1 MKFHLIALL
10 GLLGSVLADPSAL
23 PSPTLAPP
31 LPPCVHAATTG
42 YAYPPPAEV
51 KFSISPGV
59 TKYSQS
65 PAISSYSENGKLLHT
80 AIGSSGSSYESSAGL
95 EGLSHGGLTQID
107 KYIAP
112 VQKSLF
118 SPSAEYAGAGIT
130 YAEKS
135 PAAKY
140 ATVVPSGI
148 EIKNLVSPALT
159 KTLLS
164 APRLDNGYLPPSPSL
179 SKVATYTSPGYSYS
193 SATPGI
199 SKVATYSFPAPAPA
213 PSSVPYYAPPVTTKV
228 ETYSSPG
235 YTYSKASP
243 GYSKVETYSSPGYS
257 YGQLSPGLSKIATYS
272 PSVSYAAPAIA
283 KVSAYV
289 APAVKLATTSSLLS
303 SHGTGYSASYA
314 PALTKYS
321 QAADVSHQFISK
333 PIIAAYPAA
342 APAIATYSPAPSVTK
357 IVGSYGGS
365 ASGAVSH
372 QYVSKPAVATYSSA
386 PAIAKVATYAAP
398 ALSTYSSGP
407 AITKLSTSYGGSGS
421 GVVSHQYAAAPAVAY
436 ASPSISTYSAAPSLS
451 KIATNYGSTGHG
463 GAVSHQYVSKP
474 AVATYSAAPA
484 IAKVATYAAPAVA
497 TYASAPAITKLST
510 SYGGSGSGGAV
521 SHQYVSKPAVATYS
535 SGPAIAK
542 VATYAAPAL
551 SYSSAPAI
559 SKVAYAAPAVS
570 AYSSGPVVTKVTTG
584 YGSHG
589 GSYGGSGSGAV
600 SHQYVSK
607 PAVAT
612 YSSGPAIAKVASYA
626 APAIATYSAAP
637 AIAKVATYAA
647 PSIATYSSGP
657 AHAKVATY
665 SQAADVSH
673 QYISKPIVAAYPA
686 AAPAIATYSSAPAVT
701 KIVGSY
707 GGSASG
713 AVSHQYVSKP
723 AIVAGPAI
731 SKVATYAAPAIAT
744 YSPAPAVTKIVGSYG
759 GSASGAVSHQY
770 VSKPAVAT
778 YSSAPAIA
786 KVATYAAPAVATYA
800 AAPVVT
806 KVSTGYGGAGYGSYG
821 GSGSAGAVSHQY
833 VSKPAVAT
841 YSSGPAIAKVASYA
855 APTIST
861 YSSAPSLTKIATS
874 YGSSGHGGIS
884 YGPAVTKISS
894 YAPALSKTY
903 LPAAPAIS
911 LPAVSKTYLPAA
923 PAISLPAVSSYS
935 SGPVV
940 TKVSSGYGGYG
951 SYGGSGSG
959 GAVSHQYVSKPA
971 LATIS
976 AGPAIAKVASYGAP
990 AISTYSAAPVL
1001 TKVATG
1007 YGGHGGSGY
1016 GGSVSHQ
1023 YVSKPVIGSI
1033 SAAPAIAKIATYGVS
1048 DVSHISA
1055 GPALVKVGSS
1065 SSHGLGLGLGYSA
1078 SGHGAVSTQY
1088 VSKPAGAALLGAPL
1102 TKLTSG
1108 PAYALGGKLASST
1121 AYGIS
1126 AGKLGLGSDHDGS
1139 YYGAISLGHGGVS
1152 PALNYQGLLT
1162 HGTHGS
1168 LSHGGLGLGLGG
1180 LAHGGLS
1187 YAPIT
1192 SSHLDASLS
1201 GYDHGVGGIGP
1212 LGAGFYRYAPSV
1224 PALSAHAPLP
1234 ATAYLKSAPV
1244 AQPALLKV
1252 VPEKHL
1258 EHFDAHPRY
1267 AFEYAVN
1274 DPHTGDNKHQREER
1288 DGDVVKGEYSLVE
1301 PDGNVR
1307 TVKYYAD
1314 WETGFHAEVINSRDQ
1329 GKIVAKRQ
1337 TAAKS

>member
-31 LPPCVHAATTG
+31 LPPCVHAATSG

-65 PAISSYSENGKLLHT
+65 PAISTYSENGKLLHT
-80 AIGSSGSSYESSAGL
+80 SIGSSGSSYESSAGL
-95 EGLSHGGLTQID
+95 VGLSHGGLTQID

-112 VQKSLF
+112 VQKTLF
-118 SPSAEYAGAGIT
+118 SPSGEYGGAGIT

-159 KTLLS
+159 KTLLT
-164 APRLDNGYLPPSPSL
+164 APRLDHSYLPPSPGL

-199 SKVATYSFPAPAPA
+199 SKVATYSSPG
-213 PSSVPYYAPPVTTKV
+213 PSSVPYYAPPVSSKV
-228 ETYSSPG
+228 DTYSSQA
-235 YTYSKASP
+235 YSYSKASP
-243 GYSKVETYSSPGYS
+243 GYSKVESYSSPGYS
-257 YGQLSPGLSKIATYS
+257 YGHLSPGLSKIATYS
-272 PSVSYAAPAIA
+272 PSVSYAAPAVA

-333 PIIAAYPAA
+333 PISAAYPAA
-342 APAIATYSPAPSVTK
+342 APAIATYAPAPTVTK
-357 IVGSYGGS
+357 IIGSYGGS
-365 ASGAVSH
+365 ASGGALSH

-398 ALSTYSSGP
+398 ALATYSSGP
-407 AITKLSTSYGGSGS
+407 AITKLS
-421 GVVSHQYAAAPAVAY
+421 
-436 ASPSISTYSAAPSLS
+436 
-451 KIATNYGSTGHG
+451 
-463 GAVSHQYVSKP
+463 
-474 AVATYSAAPA
+474 
-484 IAKVATYAAPAVA
+484 
-497 TYASAPAITKLST
+497 ST
-510 SYGGSGSGGAV
+510 SYGGSGSGAV

-551 SYSSAPAI
+551 S
-559 SKVAYAAPAVS
+559 
-570 AYSSGPVVTKVTTG
+570 
-584 YGSHG
+584 
-589 GSYGGSGSGAV
+589 
-600 SHQYVSK
+600 
-607 PAVAT
+607 
-612 YSSGPAIAKVASYA
+612 
-626 APAIATYSAAP
+626 
-637 AIAKVATYAA
+637 KVATYAA

-657 AHAKVATY
+657 ALSKVATY

-686 AAPAIATYSSAPAVT
+686 AAPAIATYSAAPAVT

-713 AVSHQYVSKP
+713 
-723 AIVAGPAI
+723 
-731 SKVATYAAPAIAT
+731 
-744 YSPAPAVTKIVGSYG
+744 
-759 GSASGAVSHQY
+759 GAVSHQY
-770 VSKPAVAT
+770 VSKPALVA
-778 YSSAPAIA
+778 APAVA
-786 KVATYAAPAVATYA
+786 KVATYAAPAVATYSS
-800 AAPVVT
+800 APVVT
-806 KVSTGYGGAGYGSYG
+806 KVSTGYGGGGSYGSYA
-821 GSGSAGAVSHQY
+821 GSHSGGAVSHQY

-841 YSSGPAIAKVASYA
+841 YSSGPAIAKISTYAS
-855 APTIST
+855 PTIST
-861 YSSAPSLTKIATS
+861 YSSAPSLTKISTS
-874 YGSSGHGGIS
+874 YGSSGHG
-884 YGPAVTKISS
+884 AS

-903 LPAAPAIS
+903 LPAAPALS
-911 LPAVSKTYLPAA
+911 VPALSKTYLPAA
-923 PAISLPAVSSYS
+923 PVAAVSSYS
-935 SGPVV
+935 SGH
-940 TKVSSGYGGYG
+940 GG
-951 SYGGSGSG
+951 SYSGSGS
-959 GAVSHQYVSKPA
+959 GAVSHQYVSKPT
-971 LATIS
+971 LV
-976 AGPAIAKVASYGAP
+976 AGPAIAKVASY
-990 AISTYSAAPVL
+990 
-1001 TKVATG
+1001 
-1007 YGGHGGSGY
+1007 
-1016 GGSVSHQ
+1016 
-1023 YVSKPVIGSI
+1023 
-1033 SAAPAIAKIATYGVS
+1033 AAPA
-1048 DVSHISA
+1048 VSHIST
-1055 GPALVKVGSS
+1055 GPALVKVGSP
-1065 SSHGLGLGLGYSA
+1065 HGLGLGVGYSA

-1088 VSKPAGAALLGAPL
+1088 VSKPAGAALLGAP
-1102 TKLTSG
+1102 LTSG

-1126 AGKLGLGSDHDGS
+1126 AGKLGLGSGHDGS
-1139 YYGAISLGHGGVS
+1139 YYGAISLGHAGVS

-1162 HGTHGS
+1162 HGGS
-1168 LSHGGLGLGLGG
+1168 LSHGGLAHGGLSHGGISLGG

-1192 SSHLDASLS
+1192 YSHLDSSLS

-1224 PALSAHAPLP
+1224 PTLSAHAPLP

-1329 GKIVAKRQ
+1329 GKIVAMRQ

>member
-31 LPPCVHAATTG
+31 LPPCVHAATSG

-65 PAISSYSENGKLLHT
+65 PAISTYSENGKLLHT
-80 AIGSSGSSYESSAGL
+80 SIGSSGSSYESSAGL
-95 EGLSHGGLTQID
+95 VGLSHGGLTQID

-112 VQKSLF
+112 VQKTLF
-118 SPSAEYAGAGIT
+118 SPSGEYGGAGIT

-159 KTLLS
+159 KTLLT
-164 APRLDNGYLPPSPSL
+164 APRLDHSYLPPSPGL

-199 SKVATYSFPAPAPA
+199 SKVATYSSPG
-213 PSSVPYYAPPVTTKV
+213 PSSVPYYAPPVSSKV
-228 ETYSSPG
+228 DTYSSQA
-235 YTYSKASP
+235 YSYSKASP
-243 GYSKVETYSSPGYS
+243 GYSKVESYSSPGYS
-257 YGQLSPGLSKIATYS
+257 YGHLSPGLSKIATYS
-272 PSVSYAAPAIA
+272 PSVSYAAPAVA

-333 PIIAAYPAA
+333 PISAAYPAA
-342 APAIATYSPAPSVTK
+342 APAIATYAPAPTVTK
-357 IVGSYGGS
+357 IIGSYGGS
-365 ASGAVSH
+365 ASGGALSH

-398 ALSTYSSGP
+398 ALATYSSGP
-407 AITKLSTSYGGSGS
+407 AITKLSTSYGASGS
-421 GVVSHQYAAAPAVAY
+421 GGISHQYASAPAY
-436 ASPSISTYSAAPSLS
+436 ASPSIGTYSAA
-451 KIATNYGSTGHG
+451 GH
-463 GAVSHQYVSKP
+463 
-474 AVATYSAAPA
+474 
-484 IAKVATYAAPAVA
+484 
-497 TYASAPAITKLST
+497 
-510 SYGGSGSGGAV
+510 GAV

-551 SYSSAPAI
+551 S
-559 SKVAYAAPAVS
+559 
-570 AYSSGPVVTKVTTG
+570 
-584 YGSHG
+584 
-589 GSYGGSGSGAV
+589 
-600 SHQYVSK
+600 
-607 PAVAT
+607 
-612 YSSGPAIAKVASYA
+612 
-626 APAIATYSAAP
+626 
-637 AIAKVATYAA
+637 KVATYAA

-657 AHAKVATY
+657 ALSKVATY

-686 AAPAIATYSSAPAVT
+686 AAPAIATYSAAPAVT

-713 AVSHQYVSKP
+713 
-723 AIVAGPAI
+723 
-731 SKVATYAAPAIAT
+731 
-744 YSPAPAVTKIVGSYG
+744 
-759 GSASGAVSHQY
+759 GAVSHQY
-770 VSKPAVAT
+770 VSKPALVA
-778 YSSAPAIA
+778 APAVA
-786 KVATYAAPAVATYA
+786 KVATYAAPAVATYSS
-800 AAPVVT
+800 APVVT
-806 KVSTGYGGAGYGSYG
+806 KVSTGYGGGGSYGSYA
-821 GSGSAGAVSHQY
+821 GSHSGGAVSHQY

-841 YSSGPAIAKVASYA
+841 YSSGPAIAKISTYAS
-855 APTIST
+855 PTIST
-861 YSSAPSLTKIATS
+861 YSSAPSLTKISTS
-874 YGSSGHGGIS
+874 YGSSGHG
-884 YGPAVTKISS
+884 AS

-903 LPAAPAIS
+903 LPAAPALS
-911 LPAVSKTYLPAA
+911 VPALSKTYLPAA
-923 PAISLPAVSSYS
+923 PVAAVSSYS
-935 SGPVV
+935 SGH
-940 TKVSSGYGGYG
+940 GG
-951 SYGGSGSG
+951 SYSGSGS
-959 GAVSHQYVSKPA
+959 GAVSHQYVSKPT
-971 LATIS
+971 LV
-976 AGPAIAKVASYGAP
+976 AGPAIAKVASY
-990 AISTYSAAPVL
+990 
-1001 TKVATG
+1001 
-1007 YGGHGGSGY
+1007 
-1016 GGSVSHQ
+1016 
-1023 YVSKPVIGSI
+1023 
-1033 SAAPAIAKIATYGVS
+1033 AAPA
-1048 DVSHISA
+1048 VSHIST
-1055 GPALVKVGSS
+1055 GPALVKVGSP
-1065 SSHGLGLGLGYSA
+1065 HGLGLGVGYSA

-1088 VSKPAGAALLGAPL
+1088 VSKPAGAALLGAP
-1102 TKLTSG
+1102 LTSG

-1126 AGKLGLGSDHDGS
+1126 AGKLGLGSGHDGS
-1139 YYGAISLGHGGVS
+1139 YYGAISLGHAGVS

-1162 HGTHGS
+1162 HGGS
-1168 LSHGGLGLGLGG
+1168 LSHGGLAHGGLSHGGISLGG

-1192 SSHLDASLS
+1192 YSHLDSSLS

-1224 PALSAHAPLP
+1224 PTLSAHAPLP

-1329 GKIVAKRQ
+1329 GKIVAMRQ

>member
-10 GLLGSVLADPSAL
+10 GLLGFVLAEPSAL
-23 PSPTLAPP
+23 PSPTLAAP
-31 LPPCVHAATTG
+31 LPPCVHAGTSG

-65 PAISSYSENGKLLHT
+65 PAISTYSENGKFLHT
-80 AIGSSGSSYESSAGL
+80 SVGSSGSSYESSAGL
-95 EGLSHGGLTQID
+95 VGLSHGGLTQID

-112 VQKSLF
+112 VQKTLF
-118 SPSAEYAGAGIT
+118 SPAAQYGGAGIT

-135 PAAKY
+135 PAAQF

-159 KTLLS
+159 KTLLT
-164 APRLDNGYLPPSPSL
+164 APRLDNGYLPPSPGL
-179 SKVATYTSPGYSYS
+179 TKVATYTSPGYSYS

-199 SKVATYSFPAPAPA
+199 SKVATYSSPAPG
-213 PSSVPYYAPPVTTKV
+213 PSSVPYYAPQVTTKV
-228 ETYSSPG
+228 ESYSSPG

-272 PSVSYAAPAIA
+272 PSVSYAAPAVA

-342 APAIATYSPAPSVTK
+342 APAIATYSSSAPAVTK

-372 QYVSKPAVATYSSA
+372 QYVSKPAVATYSAA

-407 AITKLSTSYGGSGS
+407 AITKLSTSYGASGS
-421 GVVSHQYAAAPAVAY
+421 GAISHQYAAAPAY

-451 KIATNYGSTGHG
+451 KVATSYGGTGHG
-463 GAVSHQYVSKP
+463 AISHQYVSKP
-474 AVATYSAAPA
+474 AVATYSA
-484 IAKVATYAAPAVA
+484 
-497 TYASAPAITKLST
+497 
-510 SYGGSGSGGAV
+510 
-521 SHQYVSKPAVATYS
+521 
-535 SGPAIAK
+535 GPAIAK
-542 VATYAAPAL
+542 VASYAAPA
-551 SYSSAPAI
+551 YSVAPAL
-559 SKVAYAAPAVS
+559 SKVAYAAPAVTS
-570 AYSSGPVVTKVTTG
+570 YSSGPVVTKVSTG
-584 YGSHG
+584 YGGHG
-589 GSYGGSGSGAV
+589 ASYGASGSGAV

-612 YSSGPAIAKVASYA
+612 YSAGPAIAKVASYA

-637 AIAKVATYAA
+637 AVSKVATYAA

-657 AHAKVATY
+657 ALSKVATY

-686 AAPAIATYSSAPAVT
+686 AAPAIATYS
-701 KIVGSY
+701 
-707 GGSASG
+707 
-713 AVSHQYVSKP
+713 VS
-723 AIVAGPAI
+723 
-731 SKVATYAAPAIAT
+731 
-744 YSPAPAVTKIVGSYG
+744 APAVTKIVGSYG

-778 YSSAPAIA
+778 YSAAPAIA
-786 KVATYAAPAVATYA
+786 KVASYAAPALSTYSSGPA
-800 AAPVVT
+800 IT
-806 KVSTGYGGAGYGSYG
+806 KLSSTSYG
-821 GSGSAGAVSHQY
+821 GSGSGAVSHQY

-841 YSSGPAIAKVASYA
+841 YSAGPAIAKVASYA
-855 APTIST
+855 APAYSVAPALSKVAYAVPAVTSYSSGPVVTKVSTGYGGHGASYGASGSGAISHQYVSKPAVATYSSGAAIAKVASYAAPTLST
-861 YSSAPSLTKIATS
+861 YSSAPGLTKISTS
-874 YGSSGHGGIS
+874 YGSSGHG
-884 YGPAVTKISS
+884 AS

-903 LPAAPAIS
+903 LPAAPAIAV
-911 LPAVSKTYLPAA
+911 PALTKTYLPAA
-923 PAISLPAVSSYS
+923 SVAAVSSYS
-935 SGPVV
+935 SGH
-940 TKVSSGYGGYG
+940 GG
-951 SYGGSGSG
+951 SYGGSGSGAVSHQYVSKPALAAISAGPALAKVAAYAAPAIATYSPAPVLTKVATGYGGGHGGSGYGG

-971 LATIS
+971 LVA
-976 AGPAIAKVASYGAP
+976 APALAKVASY
-990 AISTYSAAPVL
+990 
-1001 TKVATG
+1001 
-1007 YGGHGGSGY
+1007 
-1016 GGSVSHQ
+1016 
-1023 YVSKPVIGSI
+1023 
-1033 SAAPAIAKIATYGVS
+1033 AAPA
-1048 DVSHISA
+1048 VSHIST
-1055 GPALVKVGSS
+1055 GPALVKVGSP
-1065 SSHGLGLGLGYSA
+1065 HGLGLGIGYSA
-1078 SGHGAVSTQY
+1078 SGHGAVSTRY

-1126 AGKLGLGSDHDGS
+1126 AGKLGLGSGHDGS
-1139 YYGAISLGHGGVS
+1139 YYGAISLGHGGIS

-1162 HGTHGS
+1162 QGGGLSHGGVLSHGGG
-1168 LSHGGLGLGLGG
+1168 LSHGGLSLGG

-1192 SSHLDASLS
+1192 SAHLDSSLS

-1337 TAAKS
+1337 TAEKS

>member
-31 LPPCVHAATTG
+31 LPPCVHAATSG

-65 PAISSYSENGKLLHT
+65 PAISTYSENGKLLHT
-80 AIGSSGSSYESSAGL
+80 SIGSSGSSYESSAGL
-95 EGLSHGGLTQID
+95 VGLSHGGLTQID

-112 VQKSLF
+112 VQKTLF
-118 SPSAEYAGAGIT
+118 SPSGEYGGAGIT

-159 KTLLS
+159 KTLLT
-164 APRLDNGYLPPSPSL
+164 APRLDHSYLPPSPGL

-199 SKVATYSFPAPAPA
+199 SKVATYSSPG
-213 PSSVPYYAPPVTTKV
+213 PSSVPYYAPPVSSKV
-228 ETYSSPG
+228 DTYSSQA
-235 YTYSKASP
+235 YSYSKASP
-243 GYSKVETYSSPGYS
+243 GYSKVESYSSPGYS
-257 YGQLSPGLSKIATYS
+257 YGHLSPGLSKIATYS
-272 PSVSYAAPAIA
+272 PSVSYAAPAVA

-333 PIIAAYPAA
+333 PISAAYPAA
-342 APAIATYSPAPSVTK
+342 APAIATYAPAPTVTK
-357 IVGSYGGS
+357 IIGSYGGS
-365 ASGAVSH
+365 ASGGALSH

-398 ALSTYSSGP
+398 ALATYSSGP
-407 AITKLSTSYGGSGS
+407 AITKLS
-421 GVVSHQYAAAPAVAY
+421 
-436 ASPSISTYSAAPSLS
+436 ST
-451 KIATNYGSTGHG
+451 
-463 GAVSHQYVSKP
+463 
-474 AVATYSAAPA
+474 
-484 IAKVATYAAPAVA
+484 
-497 TYASAPAITKLST
+497 
-510 SYGGSGSGGAV
+510 
-521 SHQYVSKPAVATYS
+521 
-535 SGPAIAK
+535 
-542 VATYAAPAL
+542 
-551 SYSSAPAI
+551 
-559 SKVAYAAPAVS
+559 
-570 AYSSGPVVTKVTTG
+570 
-584 YGSHG
+584 
-589 GSYGGSGSGAV
+589 SYGGSGSGAV

-612 YSSGPAIAKVASYA
+612 YSSGPAYA
-626 APAIATYSAAP
+626 APAVS
-637 AIAKVATYAA
+637 KVAYAA
-647 PSIATYSSGP
+647 PVVSSYSSGP
-657 AHAKVATY
+657 V
-665 SQAADVSH
+665 
-673 QYISKPIVAAYPA
+673 
-686 AAPAIATYSSAPAVT
+686 VT
-701 KIVGSY
+701 KVSTGYGSHGASY
-707 GGSASG
+707 GASG
-713 AVSHQYVSKP
+713 
-723 AIVAGPAI
+723 
-731 SKVATYAAPAIAT
+731 
-744 YSPAPAVTKIVGSYG
+744 
-759 GSASGAVSHQY
+759 SGAISHQY

-778 YSSAPAIA
+778 YSSAP
-786 KVATYAAPAVATYA
+786 
-800 AAPVVT
+800 
-806 KVSTGYGGAGYGSYG
+806 
-821 GSGSAGAVSHQY
+821 
-833 VSKPAVAT
+833 
-841 YSSGPAIAKVASYA
+841 
-855 APTIST
+855 
-861 YSSAPSLTKIATS
+861 SLTKISTS
-874 YGSSGHGGIS
+874 YGSSGHG
-884 YGPAVTKISS
+884 AS

-903 LPAAPAIS
+903 LPAAPALS
-911 LPAVSKTYLPAA
+911 VPALSKTYLPAA
-923 PAISLPAVSSYS
+923 PVAAVSSYS
-935 SGPVV
+935 SGH
-940 TKVSSGYGGYG
+940 GG
-951 SYGGSGSG
+951 SYSGSGS
-959 GAVSHQYVSKPA
+959 GAVSHQYVSKPT
-971 LATIS
+971 LV
-976 AGPAIAKVASYGAP
+976 AGPAIAKVASY
-990 AISTYSAAPVL
+990 
-1001 TKVATG
+1001 
-1007 YGGHGGSGY
+1007 
-1016 GGSVSHQ
+1016 
-1023 YVSKPVIGSI
+1023 
-1033 SAAPAIAKIATYGVS
+1033 AAPA
-1048 DVSHISA
+1048 VSHIST
-1055 GPALVKVGSS
+1055 GPALVKVGSP
-1065 SSHGLGLGLGYSA
+1065 HGLGLGVGYSA

-1088 VSKPAGAALLGAPL
+1088 VSKPAGAALLGAP
-1102 TKLTSG
+1102 LTSG

-1126 AGKLGLGSDHDGS
+1126 AGKLGLGSGHDGS
-1139 YYGAISLGHGGVS
+1139 YYGAISLGHAGVS

-1162 HGTHGS
+1162 HGGS
-1168 LSHGGLGLGLGG
+1168 LSHGGLAHGGLSHGGISLGG

-1192 SSHLDASLS
+1192 YSHLDSSLS

-1224 PALSAHAPLP
+1224 PTLSAHAPLP

-1329 GKIVAKRQ
+1329 GKIVAMRQ

>member
-31 LPPCVHAATTG
+31 LPPCVHAATSG

-65 PAISSYSENGKLLHT
+65 PAISTYSENGKLLHT
-80 AIGSSGSSYESSAGL
+80 SIGSSGSSYESSAGL
-95 EGLSHGGLTQID
+95 VGLSHGGLTQID

-112 VQKSLF
+112 VQKTLF
-118 SPSAEYAGAGIT
+118 SPSGEYGGAGIT

-159 KTLLS
+159 KTLLT
-164 APRLDNGYLPPSPSL
+164 APRLDHSYLPPSPGL

-199 SKVATYSFPAPAPA
+199 SKVATYSSPG
-213 PSSVPYYAPPVTTKV
+213 PSSVPYYAPPVSSKV
-228 ETYSSPG
+228 DTYSSQA
-235 YTYSKASP
+235 YSYSKASP
-243 GYSKVETYSSPGYS
+243 GYSKVESYSSPGYS
-257 YGQLSPGLSKIATYS
+257 YGHLSPGLSKIATYS
-272 PSVSYAAPAIA
+272 PSVSYAAPAVA

-333 PIIAAYPAA
+333 PISAAYPAA
-342 APAIATYSPAPSVTK
+342 APAIATYAPAPTVTK
-357 IVGSYGGS
+357 IIGSYGGS
-365 ASGAVSH
+365 ASGGALSH

-398 ALSTYSSGP
+398 ALATYSSGP
-407 AITKLSTSYGGSGS
+407 AITKLSSTSYGGSGS
-421 GVVSHQYAAAPAVAY
+421 
-436 ASPSISTYSAAPSLS
+436 
-451 KIATNYGSTGHG
+451 

-474 AVATYSAAPA
+474 AVATYSSGPA
-484 IAKVATYAAPAVA
+484 YAAPAVSKVA
-497 TYASAPAITKLST
+497 YAAPVVSSYSSGPVVTKVST
-510 SYGGSGSGGAV
+510 GYGSHGASYGASGSGAI

-551 SYSSAPAI
+551 S
-559 SKVAYAAPAVS
+559 
-570 AYSSGPVVTKVTTG
+570 
-584 YGSHG
+584 
-589 GSYGGSGSGAV
+589 
-600 SHQYVSK
+600 
-607 PAVAT
+607 
-612 YSSGPAIAKVASYA
+612 
-626 APAIATYSAAP
+626 
-637 AIAKVATYAA
+637 KVATYAA

-657 AHAKVATY
+657 ALSKVATY

-686 AAPAIATYSSAPAVT
+686 AAPAIATYSAAPAVT

-713 AVSHQYVSKP
+713 
-723 AIVAGPAI
+723 
-731 SKVATYAAPAIAT
+731 
-744 YSPAPAVTKIVGSYG
+744 
-759 GSASGAVSHQY
+759 GAVSHQY
-770 VSKPAVAT
+770 VSKPALVA
-778 YSSAPAIA
+778 APAVA
-786 KVATYAAPAVATYA
+786 KVATYAAPAVATYSS
-800 AAPVVT
+800 APVVT
-806 KVSTGYGGAGYGSYG
+806 KVSTGYGGGGSYGSYA
-821 GSGSAGAVSHQY
+821 GSHSGGAVSHQY

-841 YSSGPAIAKVASYA
+841 YSSGPAIAKISTYAS
-855 APTIST
+855 PTIST
-861 YSSAPSLTKIATS
+861 YSSAPTLTKIATS
-874 YGSSGHGGIS
+874 YGSSGHG
-884 YGPAVTKISS
+884 AS

-903 LPAAPAIS
+903 LPADPVA
-911 LPAVSKTYLPAA
+911 T
-923 PAISLPAVSSYS
+923 VSSYS
-935 SGPVV
+935 SGH
-940 TKVSSGYGGYG
+940 GG

-959 GAVSHQYVSKPA
+959 GGSGAVSHQYVSKPT
-971 LATIS
+971 LV
-976 AGPAIAKVASYGAP
+976 AGPAIAKVASY
-990 AISTYSAAPVL
+990 
-1001 TKVATG
+1001 
-1007 YGGHGGSGY
+1007 
-1016 GGSVSHQ
+1016 
-1023 YVSKPVIGSI
+1023 
-1033 SAAPAIAKIATYGVS
+1033 AAPA
-1048 DVSHISA
+1048 VSHIST
-1055 GPALVKVGSS
+1055 GPALVKVGSP
-1065 SSHGLGLGLGYSA
+1065 HGLGLGVGYSA

-1088 VSKPAGAALLGAPL
+1088 VSKPAGAALLGAP
-1102 TKLTSG
+1102 LTSG

-1126 AGKLGLGSDHDGS
+1126 AGKLGLGSGHDGS
-1139 YYGAISLGHGGVS
+1139 YYGAISLGHAGVS

-1162 HGTHGS
+1162 HGGS
-1168 LSHGGLGLGLGG
+1168 LSHGGLAHGGLSHGGISLGG

-1192 SSHLDASLS
+1192 YSHLDSSLS

-1224 PALSAHAPLP
+1224 PTLSAHAPLP

-1329 GKIVAKRQ
+1329 GKIVAMRQ

>member
-31 LPPCVHAATTG
+31 LPPCVHAATSG

-65 PAISSYSENGKLLHT
+65 PAISTYSENGKLLHT
-80 AIGSSGSSYESSAGL
+80 SIGSSGSSYESSAGL
-95 EGLSHGGLTQID
+95 VGLSHGGLTQID

-112 VQKSLF
+112 VQKTLF
-118 SPSAEYAGAGIT
+118 SPSGEYGGAGIT

-159 KTLLS
+159 KTLLT
-164 APRLDNGYLPPSPSL
+164 APRLDHSYLPPSPGL

-199 SKVATYSFPAPAPA
+199 SKVATYSSPG
-213 PSSVPYYAPPVTTKV
+213 PSSVPYYAPPVSSKV
-228 ETYSSPG
+228 DTYSSQA
-235 YTYSKASP
+235 YSYSKASP
-243 GYSKVETYSSPGYS
+243 GYSKVESYSSPGYS
-257 YGQLSPGLSKIATYS
+257 YGHLSPGLSKIATYS
-272 PSVSYAAPAIA
+272 PSVSYAAPAVA

-333 PIIAAYPAA
+333 PISAAYPAA
-342 APAIATYSPAPSVTK
+342 APAIATY
-357 IVGSYGGS
+357 
-365 ASGAVSH
+365 
-372 QYVSKPAVATYSSA
+372 
-386 PAIAKVATYAAP
+386 YAAP
-398 ALSTYSSGP
+398 ALS
-407 AITKLSTSYGGSGS
+407 
-421 GVVSHQYAAAPAVAY
+421 
-436 ASPSISTYSAAPSLS
+436 
-451 KIATNYGSTGHG
+451 
-463 GAVSHQYVSKP
+463 
-474 AVATYSAAPA
+474 
-484 IAKVATYAAPAVA
+484 
-497 TYASAPAITKLST
+497 
-510 SYGGSGSGGAV
+510 
-521 SHQYVSKPAVATYS
+521 
-535 SGPAIAK
+535 
-542 VATYAAPAL
+542 
-551 SYSSAPAI
+551 
-559 SKVAYAAPAVS
+559 
-570 AYSSGPVVTKVTTG
+570 
-584 YGSHG
+584 
-589 GSYGGSGSGAV
+589 
-600 SHQYVSK
+600 
-607 PAVAT
+607 
-612 YSSGPAIAKVASYA
+612 
-626 APAIATYSAAP
+626 
-637 AIAKVATYAA
+637 KVATYAA

-657 AHAKVATY
+657 ALSKVATY

-686 AAPAIATYSSAPAVT
+686 AAPAIATYSAAPAVT

-713 AVSHQYVSKP
+713 
-723 AIVAGPAI
+723 
-731 SKVATYAAPAIAT
+731 
-744 YSPAPAVTKIVGSYG
+744 
-759 GSASGAVSHQY
+759 GAVSHQY
-770 VSKPAVAT
+770 VSKPALVA
-778 YSSAPAIA
+778 APAVA
-786 KVATYAAPAVATYA
+786 KVATYAAPAVATYSS
-800 AAPVVT
+800 APVVT
-806 KVSTGYGGAGYGSYG
+806 KVSTGYGGGGSYGSYA
-821 GSGSAGAVSHQY
+821 GSHSGGAVSHQY

-841 YSSGPAIAKVASYA
+841 YSSGPAIAKISTYAS
-855 APTIST
+855 PTIST
-861 YSSAPSLTKIATS
+861 YSSAPSLTKISTS
-874 YGSSGHGGIS
+874 YGSSGHG
-884 YGPAVTKISS
+884 AS

-903 LPAAPAIS
+903 LPAAPALS
-911 LPAVSKTYLPAA
+911 VPALSKTYLPAA
-923 PAISLPAVSSYS
+923 PVAAVSSYS
-935 SGPVV
+935 SGH
-940 TKVSSGYGGYG
+940 GG
-951 SYGGSGSG
+951 SYSGSGS
-959 GAVSHQYVSKPA
+959 GAVSHQYVSKPT
-971 LATIS
+971 LV
-976 AGPAIAKVASYGAP
+976 AGPAIAKVASY
-990 AISTYSAAPVL
+990 
-1001 TKVATG
+1001 
-1007 YGGHGGSGY
+1007 
-1016 GGSVSHQ
+1016 
-1023 YVSKPVIGSI
+1023 
-1033 SAAPAIAKIATYGVS
+1033 AAPA
-1048 DVSHISA
+1048 VSHIST
-1055 GPALVKVGSS
+1055 GPALVKVGSP
-1065 SSHGLGLGLGYSA
+1065 HGLGLGVGYSA

-1088 VSKPAGAALLGAPL
+1088 VSKPAGAALLGAP
-1102 TKLTSG
+1102 LTSG

-1126 AGKLGLGSDHDGS
+1126 AGKLGLGSGHDGS
-1139 YYGAISLGHGGVS
+1139 YYGAISLGHAGVS

-1162 HGTHGS
+1162 HGGS
-1168 LSHGGLGLGLGG
+1168 LSHGGLAHGGLSHGGISLGG

-1192 SSHLDASLS
+1192 YSHLDSSLS

-1224 PALSAHAPLP
+1224 PTLSAHAPLP

-1329 GKIVAKRQ
+1329 GKIVAMRQ

>member
-10 GLLGSVLADPSAL
+10 GLLGFVLAEPSAL
-23 PSPTLAPP
+23 PSPTLAAP
-31 LPPCVHAATTG
+31 LPPCVHAGTSG

-65 PAISSYSENGKLLHT
+65 PAISTYSENGKFLHT
-80 AIGSSGSSYESSAGL
+80 SVGSSGSSYESSAGL
-95 EGLSHGGLTQID
+95 VGLSHGGLTQID

-112 VQKSLF
+112 VQKTLF
-118 SPSAEYAGAGIT
+118 SPAAQYGGAGIT

-135 PAAKY
+135 PAAQF

-159 KTLLS
+159 KTLLT
-164 APRLDNGYLPPSPSL
+164 APRLDNGYLPPSPGL
-179 SKVATYTSPGYSYS
+179 TKVATYTSPGYSYS

-199 SKVATYSFPAPAPA
+199 SKVATYSSPAPG
-213 PSSVPYYAPPVTTKV
+213 PSSVPYYAPQVTTKV
-228 ETYSSPG
+228 ESYSSPG

-272 PSVSYAAPAIA
+272 PSVSYAAPAVA

-342 APAIATYSPAPSVTK
+342 APAIATYSSSAPAVTK

-372 QYVSKPAVATYSSA
+372 QYVSKPAVATYSA
-386 PAIAKVATYAAP
+386 
-398 ALSTYSSGP
+398 
-407 AITKLSTSYGGSGS
+407 
-421 GVVSHQYAAAPAVAY
+421 
-436 ASPSISTYSAAPSLS
+436 
-451 KIATNYGSTGHG
+451 
-463 GAVSHQYVSKP
+463 
-474 AVATYSAAPA
+474 
-484 IAKVATYAAPAVA
+484 
-497 TYASAPAITKLST
+497 
-510 SYGGSGSGGAV
+510 
-521 SHQYVSKPAVATYS
+521 
-535 SGPAIAK
+535 GPAIAK
-542 VATYAAPAL
+542 VASYAAPA
-551 SYSSAPAI
+551 YSVAPAL
-559 SKVAYAAPAVS
+559 SKVAYAAPAVTS
-570 AYSSGPVVTKVTTG
+570 YSSGPVVTKVSTG
-584 YGSHG
+584 YGGHG
-589 GSYGGSGSGAV
+589 ASYGASGSGAV

-612 YSSGPAIAKVASYA
+612 YSAGPAIAKVASYA

-637 AIAKVATYAA
+637 AVSKVATYAA

-657 AHAKVATY
+657 ALSKVATY

-686 AAPAIATYSSAPAVT
+686 AAPAIATYS
-701 KIVGSY
+701 
-707 GGSASG
+707 
-713 AVSHQYVSKP
+713 VS
-723 AIVAGPAI
+723 
-731 SKVATYAAPAIAT
+731 
-744 YSPAPAVTKIVGSYG
+744 APAVTKIVGSYG

-778 YSSAPAIA
+778 YSAAPAIA
-786 KVATYAAPAVATYA
+786 KVASYAAPALSTYSSGPA
-800 AAPVVT
+800 IT
-806 KVSTGYGGAGYGSYG
+806 KLSSTSYG
-821 GSGSAGAVSHQY
+821 GSGSGAVSHQY

-841 YSSGPAIAKVASYA
+841 YSAGPAIAKVASYA
-855 APTIST
+855 APAYSVAPALSKVAYAVPAVTSYSSGPVVTKVSTGYGGHGASYGASGSGAISHQYVSKPAVATYSSGAAIAKVASYAAPTLST
-861 YSSAPSLTKIATS
+861 YSSAPGLTKISTS
-874 YGSSGHGGIS
+874 YGSSGHG
-884 YGPAVTKISS
+884 AS

-903 LPAAPAIS
+903 LPAAPAIAV
-911 LPAVSKTYLPAA
+911 PALTKTYLPAA
-923 PAISLPAVSSYS
+923 SVAAVSSYS
-935 SGPVV
+935 SGH
-940 TKVSSGYGGYG
+940 GG
-951 SYGGSGSG
+951 SYGGSGSGAVSHQYVSKPALAAISAGPALAKVAAYAAPAIATYSPAPVLTKVATGYGGGHGGSGYGG

-971 LATIS
+971 LVA
-976 AGPAIAKVASYGAP
+976 APALAKVASY
-990 AISTYSAAPVL
+990 
-1001 TKVATG
+1001 
-1007 YGGHGGSGY
+1007 
-1016 GGSVSHQ
+1016 
-1023 YVSKPVIGSI
+1023 
-1033 SAAPAIAKIATYGVS
+1033 AAPA
-1048 DVSHISA
+1048 VSHIST
-1055 GPALVKVGSS
+1055 GPALVKVGSP
-1065 SSHGLGLGLGYSA
+1065 HGLGLGIGYSA
-1078 SGHGAVSTQY
+1078 SGHGAVSTRY

-1126 AGKLGLGSDHDGS
+1126 AGKLGLGSGHDGS
-1139 YYGAISLGHGGVS
+1139 YYGAISLGHGGIS

-1162 HGTHGS
+1162 QGGGLSHGGVLSHGGG
-1168 LSHGGLGLGLGG
+1168 LSHGGLSLGG

-1192 SSHLDASLS
+1192 SAHLDSSLS

-1337 TAAKS
+1337 TAEKS

>member
-31 LPPCVHAATTG
+31 LPPCVHAATSG

-65 PAISSYSENGKLLHT
+65 PAISTYSENGRLLHT
-80 AIGSSGSSYESSAGL
+80 SIGSSGSSYESSAGL
-95 EGLSHGGLTQID
+95 VGLSHGGLTQID

-112 VQKSLF
+112 VQKTLF
-118 SPSAEYAGAGIT
+118 SPSGEYGAAGIT

-159 KTLLS
+159 KTLLT
-164 APRLDNGYLPPSPSL
+164 APRLDHGYLPPSPGL

-199 SKVATYSFPAPAPA
+199 SKVATYSSPG
-213 PSSVPYYAPPVTTKV
+213 PSSVPYYAPPVSSKV
-228 ETYSSPG
+228 ETYSSQG
-235 YTYSKASP
+235 YSYAKASP
-243 GYSKVETYSSPGYS
+243 GYSKLETYSSPGYS

-272 PSVSYAAPAIA
+272 PSVSYAAPAVA

-342 APAIATYSPAPSVTK
+342 APAIATYSPAPTVTK

-365 ASGAVSH
+365 ASGGAVSH

-407 AITKLSTSYGGSGS
+407 AITKLSTSYGASGT
-421 GVVSHQYAAAPAVAY
+421 GGISHQYASAPAY
-436 ASPSISTYSAAPSLS
+436 ASPSIGTYSAD
-451 KIATNYGSTGHG
+451 GH
-463 GAVSHQYVSKP
+463 
-474 AVATYSAAPA
+474 
-484 IAKVATYAAPAVA
+484 
-497 TYASAPAITKLST
+497 
-510 SYGGSGSGGAV
+510 
-521 SHQYVSKPAVATYS
+521 
-535 SGPAIAK
+535 
-542 VATYAAPAL
+542 
-551 SYSSAPAI
+551 
-559 SKVAYAAPAVS
+559 
-570 AYSSGPVVTKVTTG
+570 
-584 YGSHG
+584 
-589 GSYGGSGSGAV
+589 
-600 SHQYVSK
+600 
-607 PAVAT
+607 
-612 YSSGPAIAKVASYA
+612 
-626 APAIATYSAAP
+626 
-637 AIAKVATYAA
+637 
-647 PSIATYSSGP
+647 
-657 AHAKVATY
+657 
-665 SQAADVSH
+665 
-673 QYISKPIVAAYPA
+673 
-686 AAPAIATYSSAPAVT
+686 
-701 KIVGSY
+701 
-707 GGSASG
+707 
-713 AVSHQYVSKP
+713 
-723 AIVAGPAI
+723 
-731 SKVATYAAPAIAT
+731 
-744 YSPAPAVTKIVGSYG
+744 
-759 GSASGAVSHQY
+759 GAVSHQY

-786 KVATYAAPAVATYA
+786 KVATYAAPAVASYASAPAITKLSSTSYGGSGSGAVSHQYVSKPAVATYSSGPAYAAPAVSKVAYAAPVVSSYSSGPVVTKVSTGYGSHGASYGASGSGAISHQYVSKPAVTTYSSGPAIAKVATYA
-800 AAPVVT
+800 APAISKVATYAAPSIATYSSGPALSKVATYSQAADVSHQYISKPIVAAYTAGAPAIATYSAAPAVTKIVGSYDGSASGGAVSHQYVSKPAFVAAPVVAKVATYAAPAVATYSSAPVVT
-806 KVSTGYGGAGYGSYG
+806 KVSTGYGGGGSYGSYA
-821 GSGSAGAVSHQY
+821 GSHSGGAVSHQY

-855 APTIST
+855 GPTIST
-861 YSSAPSLTKIATS
+861 YSSAPTLTKIATSYGSSGHGASYAPALSKTYLPDARVATVSSYSSGHGGSYGGSGSRAVSHQYVSKPAIATISAAPAIAKVAYAAPAVASYATAPVVTKVSTGYGGGGSYGSYEGSHSGGAVSHQYVSKPAVATYSTGPAIAKVASYAAPSLTKIATS
-874 YGSSGHGGIS
+874 YGSSGHG
-884 YGPAVTKISS
+884 AS

-903 LPAAPAIS
+903 LPAAPALS
-911 LPAVSKTYLPAA
+911 VPALSKTYLPAA
-923 PAISLPAVSSYS
+923 PVAAVSSYS
-935 SGPVV
+935 SGH
-940 TKVSSGYGGYG
+940 GG
-951 SYGGSGSG
+951 SYSGSGS

-971 LATIS
+971 LV
-976 AGPAIAKVASYGAP
+976 AGPAIAKVASY
-990 AISTYSAAPVL
+990 
-1001 TKVATG
+1001 
-1007 YGGHGGSGY
+1007 
-1016 GGSVSHQ
+1016 
-1023 YVSKPVIGSI
+1023 
-1033 SAAPAIAKIATYGVS
+1033 AAPA
-1048 DVSHISA
+1048 VSHIST
-1055 GPALVKVGSS
+1055 GPALVKVGSP
-1065 SSHGLGLGLGYSA
+1065 HGLGLGIGYSA

-1102 TKLTSG
+1102 SSG

-1121 AYGIS
+1121 AYGLN
-1126 AGKLGLGSDHDGS
+1126 AGKLGLGSGHDGS
-1139 YYGAISLGHGGVS
+1139 YYGAISLGHAGVS

-1162 HGTHGS
+1162 HGGS
-1168 LSHGGLGLGLGG
+1168 LSHGGLAHGGPSHGGLSLGG

-1192 SSHLDASLS
+1192 SSHLDSSLS

-1224 PALSAHAPLP
+1224 PTLSAHAPLP

-1244 AQPALLKV
+1244 PQPALLKV

>member
-31 LPPCVHAATTG
+31 LPPCVHAATSG

-65 PAISSYSENGKLLHT
+65 PAISTYSENGKLLHT
-80 AIGSSGSSYESSAGL
+80 SIGSSGSSYESSAGL
-95 EGLSHGGLTQID
+95 VGLSHGGLTQID

-112 VQKSLF
+112 VQKTLF
-118 SPSAEYAGAGIT
+118 SPSGEYGGAGIT

-159 KTLLS
+159 KTLLT
-164 APRLDNGYLPPSPSL
+164 APRLDHSYLPPSPGL

-199 SKVATYSFPAPAPA
+199 SKVATYSSPG
-213 PSSVPYYAPPVTTKV
+213 PSSVPYYAPPVSSKV
-228 ETYSSPG
+228 DTYSSQA
-235 YTYSKASP
+235 YSYSKASP
-243 GYSKVETYSSPGYS
+243 GYSKVESYSSPGYS
-257 YGQLSPGLSKIATYS
+257 YGHLSPGLSKIATYS
-272 PSVSYAAPAIA
+272 PSVSYAAPAVA

-333 PIIAAYPAA
+333 PISAAYPAA
-342 APAIATYSPAPSVTK
+342 APAIATYAPAPTVTK
-357 IVGSYGGS
+357 IIGSYGGS
-365 ASGAVSH
+365 ASGGALSH

-398 ALSTYSSGP
+398 ALATYSSGP
-407 AITKLSTSYGGSGS
+407 AITKLSSTSYGGSGS
-421 GVVSHQYAAAPAVAY
+421 
-436 ASPSISTYSAAPSLS
+436 
-451 KIATNYGSTGHG
+451 

-474 AVATYSAAPA
+474 AVATYSSGPA
-484 IAKVATYAAPAVA
+484 YAAPAVSKVA
-497 TYASAPAITKLST
+497 YAAPVVSSYSSGPVVTKVST
-510 SYGGSGSGGAV
+510 GYGSHGASYGASGSGAI

-542 VATYAAPAL
+542 VATYAAP
-551 SYSSAPAI
+551 
-559 SKVAYAAPAVS
+559 
-570 AYSSGPVVTKVTTG
+570 
-584 YGSHG
+584 
-589 GSYGGSGSGAV
+589 
-600 SHQYVSK
+600 
-607 PAVAT
+607 
-612 YSSGPAIAKVASYA
+612 
-626 APAIATYSAAP
+626 
-637 AIAKVATYAA
+637 
-647 PSIATYSSGP
+647 
-657 AHAKVATY
+657 
-665 SQAADVSH
+665 
-673 QYISKPIVAAYPA
+673 
-686 AAPAIATYSSAPAVT
+686 
-701 KIVGSY
+701 
-707 GGSASG
+707 
-713 AVSHQYVSKP
+713 
-723 AIVAGPAI
+723 
-731 SKVATYAAPAIAT
+731 
-744 YSPAPAVTKIVGSYG
+744 
-759 GSASGAVSHQY
+759 
-770 VSKPAVAT
+770 
-778 YSSAPAIA
+778 
-786 KVATYAAPAVATYA
+786 
-800 AAPVVT
+800 
-806 KVSTGYGGAGYGSYG
+806 
-821 GSGSAGAVSHQY
+821 
-833 VSKPAVAT
+833 
-841 YSSGPAIAKVASYA
+841 
-855 APTIST
+855 TIST
-861 YSSAPSLTKIATS
+861 YSSAPSLTKISTS
-874 YGSSGHGGIS
+874 YGSSGHG
-884 YGPAVTKISS
+884 AS

-903 LPAAPAIS
+903 LPAAPALS
-911 LPAVSKTYLPAA
+911 VPALSKTYLPAA
-923 PAISLPAVSSYS
+923 PVAAVSSYS
-935 SGPVV
+935 SGH
-940 TKVSSGYGGYG
+940 GG
-951 SYGGSGSG
+951 SYSGSGS
-959 GAVSHQYVSKPA
+959 GAVSHQYVSKPT
-971 LATIS
+971 LV
-976 AGPAIAKVASYGAP
+976 AGPAIAKVASY
-990 AISTYSAAPVL
+990 
-1001 TKVATG
+1001 
-1007 YGGHGGSGY
+1007 
-1016 GGSVSHQ
+1016 
-1023 YVSKPVIGSI
+1023 
-1033 SAAPAIAKIATYGVS
+1033 AAPA
-1048 DVSHISA
+1048 VSHIST
-1055 GPALVKVGSS
+1055 GPALVKVGSP
-1065 SSHGLGLGLGYSA
+1065 HGLGLGVGYSA

-1088 VSKPAGAALLGAPL
+1088 VSKPAGAALLGAP
-1102 TKLTSG
+1102 LTSG

-1126 AGKLGLGSDHDGS
+1126 AGKLGLGSGHDGS
-1139 YYGAISLGHGGVS
+1139 YYGAISLGHAGVS

-1162 HGTHGS
+1162 HGGS
-1168 LSHGGLGLGLGG
+1168 LSHGGLAHGGLSHGGISLGG

-1192 SSHLDASLS
+1192 YSHLDSSLS

-1224 PALSAHAPLP
+1224 PTLSAHAPLP

-1329 GKIVAKRQ
+1329 GKIVAMRQ

>member
-31 LPPCVHAATTG
+31 LPPCVHAATSG

-65 PAISSYSENGKLLHT
+65 PAISTYSENGKLLHT
-80 AIGSSGSSYESSAGL
+80 SIGSSGSSYESSAGL
-95 EGLSHGGLTQID
+95 VGLSHGGLTQID

-112 VQKSLF
+112 VQKTLF
-118 SPSAEYAGAGIT
+118 SPSGEYGGAGIT

-159 KTLLS
+159 KTLLT
-164 APRLDNGYLPPSPSL
+164 APRLDHSYLPPSPGL

-199 SKVATYSFPAPAPA
+199 SKVATYSSPG
-213 PSSVPYYAPPVTTKV
+213 PSSVPYYAPPVSSKV
-228 ETYSSPG
+228 DTYSSQA
-235 YTYSKASP
+235 YSYSKASP
-243 GYSKVETYSSPGYS
+243 GYSKVESYSSPGYS
-257 YGQLSPGLSKIATYS
+257 YGHLSPGLSKIATYS
-272 PSVSYAAPAIA
+272 PSVSYAAPAVA

-333 PIIAAYPAA
+333 PISAAYPAA
-342 APAIATYSPAPSVTK
+342 APAIATYAPAPTVTK
-357 IVGSYGGS
+357 IIGSYGGS
-365 ASGAVSH
+365 ASGGALSH

-398 ALSTYSSGP
+398 ALATYSSGP
-407 AITKLSTSYGGSGS
+407 AITKLSTSYGASGS
-421 GVVSHQYAAAPAVAY
+421 GGISHQYASAPAY
-436 ASPSISTYSAAPSLS
+436 ASPSIGTYSAAPTLT
-451 KIATNYGSTGHG
+451 KIATSYGSSGHGASYAPALSKTYLPADPVATVSSYSSGHG
-463 GAVSHQYVSKP
+463 G
-474 AVATYSAAPA
+474 
-484 IAKVATYAAPAVA
+484 
-497 TYASAPAITKLST
+497 
-510 SYGGSGSGGAV
+510 SYGGSGSGG
-521 SHQYVSKPAVATYS
+521 
-535 SGPAIAK
+535 
-542 VATYAAPAL
+542 
-551 SYSSAPAI
+551 
-559 SKVAYAAPAVS
+559 
-570 AYSSGPVVTKVTTG
+570 
-584 YGSHG
+584 
-589 GSYGGSGSGAV
+589 GSGAV

-607 PAVAT
+607 PTLVA
-612 YSSGPAIAKVASYA
+612 GPAIAKVASYA
-626 APAIATYSAAP
+626 APA
-637 AIAKVATYAA
+637 
-647 PSIATYSSGP
+647 
-657 AHAKVATY
+657 
-665 SQAADVSH
+665 
-673 QYISKPIVAAYPA
+673 
-686 AAPAIATYSSAPAVT
+686 
-701 KIVGSY
+701 
-707 GGSASG
+707 
-713 AVSHQYVSKP
+713 
-723 AIVAGPAI
+723 
-731 SKVATYAAPAIAT
+731 
-744 YSPAPAVTKIVGSYG
+744 
-759 GSASGAVSHQY
+759 
-770 VSKPAVAT
+770 
-778 YSSAPAIA
+778 
-786 KVATYAAPAVATYA
+786 
-800 AAPVVT
+800 
-806 KVSTGYGGAGYGSYG
+806 
-821 GSGSAGAVSHQY
+821 
-833 VSKPAVAT
+833 
-841 YSSGPAIAKVASYA
+841 
-855 APTIST
+855 
-861 YSSAPSLTKIATS
+861 
-874 YGSSGHGGIS
+874 
-884 YGPAVTKISS
+884 
-894 YAPALSKTY
+894 
-903 LPAAPAIS
+903 
-911 LPAVSKTYLPAA
+911 
-923 PAISLPAVSSYS
+923 
-935 SGPVV
+935 
-940 TKVSSGYGGYG
+940 
-951 SYGGSGSG
+951 
-959 GAVSHQYVSKPA
+959 
-971 LATIS
+971 
-976 AGPAIAKVASYGAP
+976 
-990 AISTYSAAPVL
+990 
-1001 TKVATG
+1001 
-1007 YGGHGGSGY
+1007 
-1016 GGSVSHQ
+1016 
-1023 YVSKPVIGSI
+1023 
-1033 SAAPAIAKIATYGVS
+1033 
-1048 DVSHISA
+1048 VSHIST
-1055 GPALVKVGSS
+1055 GPALVKVGSP
-1065 SSHGLGLGLGYSA
+1065 HGLGLGVGYSA

-1088 VSKPAGAALLGAPL
+1088 VSKPAGAALLGAP
-1102 TKLTSG
+1102 LTSG

-1126 AGKLGLGSDHDGS
+1126 AGKLGLGSGHDGS
-1139 YYGAISLGHGGVS
+1139 YYGAISLGHAGVS

-1162 HGTHGS
+1162 HGGS
-1168 LSHGGLGLGLGG
+1168 LSHGGLAHGGLSHGGISLGG

-1192 SSHLDASLS
+1192 YSHLDSSLS

-1224 PALSAHAPLP
+1224 PTLSAHAPLP

-1329 GKIVAKRQ
+1329 GKIVAMRQ

>member
-31 LPPCVHAATTG
+31 LPPCVHAATSG

-65 PAISSYSENGKLLHT
+65 PAISTYSENGRLLHT
-80 AIGSSGSSYESSAGL
+80 SIGSSGSSYESSAGL
-95 EGLSHGGLTQID
+95 VGLSHGGLTQID

-112 VQKSLF
+112 VQKTLF
-118 SPSAEYAGAGIT
+118 SPSGEYGGAGIT

-159 KTLLS
+159 KTLLT
-164 APRLDNGYLPPSPSL
+164 APRLDHGYLPPSPGL

-193 SATPGI
+193 SGTPGI
-199 SKVATYSFPAPAPA
+199 SKVATYSSPVCKGQSGLLQTGDLQLTRLQLRPALARP
-213 PSSVPYYAPPVTTKV
+213 
-228 ETYSSPG
+228 
-235 YTYSKASP
+235 
-243 GYSKVETYSSPGYS
+243 
-257 YGQLSPGLSKIATYS
+257 LKIATYS
-272 PSVSYAAPAIA
+272 PSVSYAAPAVA

-342 APAIATYSPAPSVTK
+342 APAIATYSPAPTVTK

-365 ASGAVSH
+365 ASGGAVSH

-407 AITKLSTSYGGSGS
+407 AITKLSSTSYGGSGS
-421 GVVSHQYAAAPAVAY
+421 
-436 ASPSISTYSAAPSLS
+436 
-451 KIATNYGSTGHG
+451 

-474 AVATYSAAPA
+474 AVATYSSGPA
-484 IAKVATYAAPAVA
+484 YAAPAVSKVA
-497 TYASAPAITKLST
+497 YAAPVVSSYSSGPVVTKVST
-510 SYGGSGSGGAV
+510 GYGSHGASYGASGSGAI

-542 VATYAAPAL
+542 VATYAAPA
-551 SYSSAPAI
+551 I
-559 SKVAYAAPAVS
+559 S
-570 AYSSGPVVTKVTTG
+570 
-584 YGSHG
+584 
-589 GSYGGSGSGAV
+589 
-600 SHQYVSK
+600 
-607 PAVAT
+607 
-612 YSSGPAIAKVASYA
+612 
-626 APAIATYSAAP
+626 
-637 AIAKVATYAA
+637 KVATYAA

-657 AHAKVATY
+657 ALSKVATY

-686 AAPAIATYSSAPAVT
+686 AAPA
-701 KIVGSY
+701 
-707 GGSASG
+707 
-713 AVSHQYVSKP
+713 
-723 AIVAGPAI
+723 
-731 SKVATYAAPAIAT
+731 
-744 YSPAPAVTKIVGSYG
+744 
-759 GSASGAVSHQY
+759 
-770 VSKPAVAT
+770 VAT
-778 YSSAPAIA
+778 YSS
-786 KVATYAAPAVATYA
+786 
-800 AAPVVT
+800 APVVT
-806 KVSTGYGGAGYGSYG
+806 KVSTGYGGGGSYGSYA
-821 GSGSAGAVSHQY
+821 GSHSGGAVSHQY

-855 APTIST
+855 GPTIST
-861 YSSAPSLTKIATS
+861 YSSAPTLTKIATS
-874 YGSSGHGGIS
+874 YGSSGHGASYAPALSKTYLPAAPVATVSSYSSGHGGS
-884 YGPAVTKISS
+884 YGGSGSGAVSHQYVSKPAIATISAAPAIAKVAYAAPAAASYATAPVVTKVSTGYGGGGSYGSYEGSHSGGAVSHQYVSKPAVATYSTGPAIAKVASYAAPSLTKISTSYGSSGHGAS

-903 LPAAPAIS
+903 LPAAPALS
-911 LPAVSKTYLPAA
+911 VPALSKTYLPAA
-923 PAISLPAVSSYS
+923 PVAAVSSYS
-935 SGPVV
+935 SGH
-940 TKVSSGYGGYG
+940 GG
-951 SYGGSGSG
+951 SYSGSGS

-971 LATIS
+971 LV
-976 AGPAIAKVASYGAP
+976 AGPAIAKVASY
-990 AISTYSAAPVL
+990 
-1001 TKVATG
+1001 
-1007 YGGHGGSGY
+1007 
-1016 GGSVSHQ
+1016 
-1023 YVSKPVIGSI
+1023 
-1033 SAAPAIAKIATYGVS
+1033 AAPA
-1048 DVSHISA
+1048 VSHIST
-1055 GPALVKVGSS
+1055 GPALVKVGSP
-1065 SSHGLGLGLGYSA
+1065 HGLGLGIGYSA

-1102 TKLTSG
+1102 SSG

-1121 AYGIS
+1121 AYGLS
-1126 AGKLGLGSDHDGS
+1126 AGKLGLGSGHDGS
-1139 YYGAISLGHGGVS
+1139 YYGAISLGHAGVS

-1162 HGTHGS
+1162 HGGS
-1168 LSHGGLGLGLGG
+1168 LSHGGLAHGGLSHGGLSLGG

-1192 SSHLDASLS
+1192 SSHLDSSLS

-1224 PALSAHAPLP
+1224 PTLSAHAPLP

>member
-31 LPPCVHAATTG
+31 LPPCVHAATSG

-65 PAISSYSENGKLLHT
+65 PAISTYSENGKLLHT
-80 AIGSSGSSYESSAGL
+80 SIGSSGSSYESSAGL
-95 EGLSHGGLTQID
+95 VGLSHGGLTQID

-112 VQKSLF
+112 VQKTLF
-118 SPSAEYAGAGIT
+118 SPSGEYGGAGIT

-159 KTLLS
+159 KTLLT
-164 APRLDNGYLPPSPSL
+164 APRLDHSYLPPSPGL

-199 SKVATYSFPAPAPA
+199 SKVATYSSPG
-213 PSSVPYYAPPVTTKV
+213 PSSVPYYAPPVSSKV
-228 ETYSSPG
+228 DTYSSQA
-235 YTYSKASP
+235 YSYSKASP
-243 GYSKVETYSSPGYS
+243 GYSKVESYSSPGYS
-257 YGQLSPGLSKIATYS
+257 YGHLSPGLSKIATYS
-272 PSVSYAAPAIA
+272 PSVSYAAPAVA

-333 PIIAAYPAA
+333 PISAAYPAA
-342 APAIATYSPAPSVTK
+342 APAIATYAPAPTVTK
-357 IVGSYGGS
+357 IIGSYGGS
-365 ASGAVSH
+365 ASGGALSH

-398 ALSTYSSGP
+398 ALATYSSGP
-407 AITKLSTSYGGSGS
+407 AITKLSSTSYGGSGS
-421 GVVSHQYAAAPAVAY
+421 
-436 ASPSISTYSAAPSLS
+436 
-451 KIATNYGSTGHG
+451 

-474 AVATYSAAPA
+474 AVATYSSGPA
-484 IAKVATYAAPAVA
+484 YAAPAVSKVA
-497 TYASAPAITKLST
+497 YAAPVVSSYSSGPVVTKVST
-510 SYGGSGSGGAV
+510 GYGSHGASYGASGSGAI

-551 SYSSAPAI
+551 S
-559 SKVAYAAPAVS
+559 
-570 AYSSGPVVTKVTTG
+570 
-584 YGSHG
+584 
-589 GSYGGSGSGAV
+589 
-600 SHQYVSK
+600 
-607 PAVAT
+607 
-612 YSSGPAIAKVASYA
+612 
-626 APAIATYSAAP
+626 
-637 AIAKVATYAA
+637 KVATYAA

-657 AHAKVATY
+657 ALSKVATY

-686 AAPAIATYSSAPAVT
+686 AAPAIATYSA
-701 KIVGSY
+701 
-707 GGSASG
+707 
-713 AVSHQYVSKP
+713 
-723 AIVAGPAI
+723 
-731 SKVATYAAPAIAT
+731 
-744 YSPAPAVTKIVGSYG
+744 APAVTKIVGSYG

-778 YSSAPAIA
+778 YSS
-786 KVATYAAPAVATYA
+786 
-800 AAPVVT
+800 
-806 KVSTGYGGAGYGSYG
+806 
-821 GSGSAGAVSHQY
+821 
-833 VSKPAVAT
+833 
-841 YSSGPAIAKVASYA
+841 GPAIAKISTYAS
-855 APTIST
+855 PTIST
-861 YSSAPSLTKIATS
+861 YSSAPSLTKISTS
-874 YGSSGHGGIS
+874 YGSSGHG
-884 YGPAVTKISS
+884 AS

-903 LPAAPAIS
+903 LPAAPALS
-911 LPAVSKTYLPAA
+911 VPALSKTYLPAA
-923 PAISLPAVSSYS
+923 PVAAVSSYS
-935 SGPVV
+935 SGH
-940 TKVSSGYGGYG
+940 GG
-951 SYGGSGSG
+951 SYSGSGS
-959 GAVSHQYVSKPA
+959 GAVSHQYVSKPT
-971 LATIS
+971 LV
-976 AGPAIAKVASYGAP
+976 AGPAIAKVASY
-990 AISTYSAAPVL
+990 
-1001 TKVATG
+1001 
-1007 YGGHGGSGY
+1007 
-1016 GGSVSHQ
+1016 
-1023 YVSKPVIGSI
+1023 
-1033 SAAPAIAKIATYGVS
+1033 AAPA
-1048 DVSHISA
+1048 VSHIST
-1055 GPALVKVGSS
+1055 GPALVKVGSP
-1065 SSHGLGLGLGYSA
+1065 HGLGLGVGYSA

-1088 VSKPAGAALLGAPL
+1088 VSKPAGAALLGAP
-1102 TKLTSG
+1102 LTSG

-1126 AGKLGLGSDHDGS
+1126 AGKLGLGSGHDGS
-1139 YYGAISLGHGGVS
+1139 YYGAISLGHAGVS

-1162 HGTHGS
+1162 HGGS
-1168 LSHGGLGLGLGG
+1168 LSHGGLAHGGLSHGGISLGG

-1192 SSHLDASLS
+1192 YSHLDSSLS

-1224 PALSAHAPLP
+1224 PTLSAHAPLP

-1329 GKIVAKRQ
+1329 GKIVAMRQ